1 MLFELAI
8 IFLYLTFALDLVI
21 WPISSGSSTSAL
33 VKQNTYSGLPLII
46 MLIRHLFSLIIYLAP
61 LFISLLALLDII
73 DREVNI
79 LTWITGIFFIL
90 AGRVISLFGTY
101 NLRNKDAA
109 VVKTSVFRWSRH
121 PIALGMII
129 SLFGFILVSGYLFL
143 LVGYPLYILNMHH
156 KLKIEEGLL
165 TDQFGDDY
173 KIYMKE
179 TPRYI

>member
-1 MLFELAI
+1 MILDLI
-8 IFLYLTFALDLVI
+8 VIFLYSTFALDLVI

-33 VKQNTYSGLPLII
+33 VKQKTYSGLPLIG

-61 LFISLLALLDII
+61 LFISLLALLNII
-73 DREVNI
+73 NREVNI
-79 LTWITGIFFIL
+79 LTWTIGVFIVL

-101 NLRNKDAA
+101 NLRNKDVA

-129 SLFGFILVSGYLFL
+129 SLFGFVLASGYLFL
-143 LVGYPLYILNMHH
+143 LVGYPIYILNMHY

-165 TDQFGDDY
+165 TDQFGDEY
-173 KIYMKE
+173 KLYMKE